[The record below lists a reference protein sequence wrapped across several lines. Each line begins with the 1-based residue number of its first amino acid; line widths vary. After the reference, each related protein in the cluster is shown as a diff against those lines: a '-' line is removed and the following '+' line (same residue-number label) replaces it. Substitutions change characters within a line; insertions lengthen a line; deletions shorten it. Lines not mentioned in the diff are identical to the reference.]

1 MTRTTSRNKARRS
14 GDNVEDPDGGVAVKG
29 TENNVYLAYR
39 GQDVQVEV
47 YSPTPGEAARL
58 VQQGKIVPVE

>member
-1 MTRTTSRNKARRS
+1 
-14 GDNVEDPDGGVAVKG
+14 VAVKG
-29 TENNVYLAYR
+29 TANNVYLAYP